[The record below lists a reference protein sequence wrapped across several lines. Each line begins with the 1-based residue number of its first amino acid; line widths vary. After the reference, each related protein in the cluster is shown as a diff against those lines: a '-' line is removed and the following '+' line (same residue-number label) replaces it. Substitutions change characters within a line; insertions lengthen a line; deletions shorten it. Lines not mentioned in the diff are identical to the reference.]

1 MQTVKVY
8 LAIEFTTGDTITP
21 KEIEYNYHSLFE
33 DRKIPILAYTIE
45 TVIAEKFEAIISRNI
60 YNTRMKDF
68 YDIYVLITE
77 KKATIDLVNMKQ
89 AIKNTFKNRKTD
101 LNIFDINME
110 LEQMKESNYLKELWK
125 KYNLTAPYSNRISFE
140 EIFEALYFIVKTL
153 YEK

>member
-1 MQTVKVY
+1 
-8 LAIEFTTGDTITP
+8 
-21 KEIEYNYHSLFE
+21 
-33 DRKIPILAYTIE
+33 
-45 TVIAEKFEAIISRNI
+45 
-60 YNTRMKDF
+60 MKDF

-101 LNIFDINME
+101 LNVLDINME

>member
-1 MQTVKVY
+1 
-8 LAIEFTTGDTITP
+8 
-21 KEIEYNYHSLFE
+21 
-33 DRKIPILAYTIE
+33 
-45 TVIAEKFEAIISRNI
+45 
-60 YNTRMKDF
+60 MKDF

-101 LNIFDINME
+101 LNVLDINME

-125 KYNLTAPYSNRISFE
+125 KYNLAAPYSNRISFE